1 MRGGAILLLTLALSS
16 LAVRADRLH
25 LESGGVI
32 EAETWRI
39 EGDSIVIET
48 EGGITTLP
56 KSLVVRIEKK
66 DGTSSAPARHAP
78 KAKEAR
84 PLPPLPPEL
93 ARLEALIE
101 EGSDALDARDF
112 ERASRTFGRAL
123 ELEPGLTAARIG
135 TALAE
140 MALGRDP
147 RALAV
152 VLDGLAR
159 DPSCAELHELLGD
172 LRNREERVEDARAS
186 WTESFRLSPNDRV
199 RDKLLKAERELHAGG
214 GFAFTAAANFNI
226 RYDGEVDP
234 ELAAEVADYLEGTLR
249 EMTSRWRHAPEQA
262 ITVILYPRQAFHDV
276 TLAGGEVG
284 GLFDGKIRVPIGG
297 LKRLDPRA
305 RALLS
310 HELTHAVVHSKSR
323 GQAPRWLQEGLAQI
337 AEPRAL
343 TDADRVAVRRAL
355 ASIDAA
361 EWSEKAFS
369 YPAALSF
376 VRYLESER
384 GFDALVRLVGDLGE
398 GKPVDDVLRDEFGVS
413 FDEACR
419 GWKASLAPEG
429 RR

>member
-1 MRGGAILLLTLALSS
+1 VRRAALGLALLALALSP
-16 LAVRADRLH
+16 ARADRLH

-32 EAETWRI
+32 EAEAWRI
-39 EGDSIVIET
+39 EGDSIVIES

-56 KSLVVRIEKK
+56 LSLVVRIERRGG
-66 DGTSSAPARHAP
+66 GTVVPRAAAKPASPAPS
-78 KAKEAR
+78 
-84 PLPPLPPEL
+84 LPPEL
-93 ARLEALIE
+93 ARLEALID

-112 ERASRTFGRAL
+112 EKASRAFGRAI
-123 ELEPGLTAARIG
+123 ELEPGLTAARVG
-135 TALAE
+135 SALAE

-186 WTESFRLSPNDRV
+186 WTEAFRLSPNDRV

-214 GFAFTAAANFNI
+214 AFAFAAAANFNI

-234 ELAAEVADYLEGTLR
+234 DLAAEVADYLEERLR
-249 EMTSRWRHAPEQA
+249 EMTSLWRHAPEQA

-305 RALLS
+305 KALLA

-323 GQAPRWLQEGLAQI
+323 GQAPRWLHEGLAQI
-337 AEPRAL
+337 AEPRTL
-343 TDADRVAVRRAL
+343 TDADRAAVRRAL
-355 ASIDAA
+355 AAIDAA
-361 EWSEKAFS
+361 DWAERAFS

-376 VRYLESER
+376 VRHLEAER
-384 GFDALVRLVGDLGE
+384 GFDALVGLVGDLGE
-398 GKPVDDVLRDEFGVS
+398 GKPLDDALRDEIGVGYA
-413 FDEACR
+413 EACR
-419 GWKASLAPEG
+419 NWAAALGREG
-429 RR
+429 AR